1 MNIRSLRLLIALPL
15 LAAALHAA
23 EETTATIKFSDPSK
37 PGLLRVYVSRGDLAI
52 KGGDVDTV
60 TVTSSA
66 QPEGRTAT
74 RRDGL
79 RVISTASSFAM
90 TEKDNVIELNYGSG
104 AHAGSDNADF
114 EIVVPRNTA
123 LDVTTGWGGDIE
135 VQDVTGDVE
144 VKNMNGEIELTGL
157 GGGAL
162 VETMNGEITASFATL
177 PSGKPLSF
185 TSMNG
190 EIALRLPPD
199 TKANVRIRTQN
210 GSILT
215 DFSDTELITKSE
227 AMPTDAKAMS
237 EAARLAGEVAREVA
251 EAARQVAVEVKIA
264 MESDKANAERNNR
277 DGKPVAAPRA
287 PRPPR
292 IPQIPAMAGGKVVSG
307 TLNGG
312 GADIQIATMN
322 GDIVVRKN
330 AAERQR

>member
-1 MNIRSLRLLIALPL
+1 MHLRLLRLLLAVPF
-15 LAAALHAA
+15 LAAAARA
-23 EETTATIKFSDPSK
+23 SDETTASLTFSDSSK
-37 PGLLRVYVSRGDLAI
+37 PGLLRVYVSHGDLKVSGA
-52 KGGDVDTV
+52 DVDSV

-66 QPEGRTAT
+66 QPEGRSAT

-79 RVISTASSFAM
+79 RVISTASSFTLA
-90 TEKDNVIELNYGSG
+90 EKDNVIELNYGSG
-104 AHAGSDNADF
+104 THGSSSAADF
-114 EIVVPRNTA
+114 RIVVPRNTA
-123 LDVTTGWGGDIE
+123 LDLTTGWGGDIK
-135 VQDVTGDVE
+135 VDDVTGDVE
-144 VKNMNGEIELTGL
+144 VKNMNGEIKLTGL

-162 VETMNGEITASFATL
+162 AETMNGEITAAFATL

-190 EIALRLPPD
+190 EIALHLPPD

-215 DFSDTELITKSE
+215 DFNEAELVTKSE
-227 AMPTDAKAMS
+227 AVATDAKAIG
-237 EAARLAGEVAREVA
+237 ETARLAGEIAREVA
-251 EAARQVAVEVKIA
+251 EAARGVAEEVRAA
-264 MESDKANAERNNR
+264 MEADRNGSQR
-277 DGKPVAAPRA
+277 TTVTPKP

-292 IPQIPAMAGGKVVSG
+292 TPSIPAMAGGKVVSG

-330 AAERQR
+330 SP

>member
-1 MNIRSLRLLIALPL
+1 MKLRPVHLLLLLPL
-15 LAAALHAA
+15 LAPALHAA
-23 EETTATIKFSDPSK
+23 EETTATIKFSDPAK
-37 PGLLRVYVSRGDLAI
+37 PGLLRLYVSRGDVRI
-52 KGGDVDTV
+52 KGEETDEVKV
-60 TVTSSA
+60 SSSA
-66 QPEGRTAT
+66 QPEGRNAT

-79 RVISTASSFAM
+79 RVISTAASFSLS
-90 TEKDNVIELNYGSG
+90 EKDNVIELNYGSG
-104 AHAGSDNADF
+104 AGGGSDDADF
-114 EIVVPRNTA
+114 IIVVPRNTA

-135 VQDVTGDVE
+135 VQDVSGDVE
-144 VKNMNGEIELTGL
+144 VKNMNGEIELAGL

-162 VETMNGEITASFATL
+162 VETMNGEITASFASL

-190 EIALRLPPD
+190 EIALRLPAD

-215 DFSDTELITKSE
+215 DFSETELVTKSE
-227 AMPTDAKAMS
+227 STSADAREIG
-237 EAARLAGEVAREVA
+237 EAARIAGDVAREVA
-251 EAARQVAVEVKIA
+251 AAAREVAAEVKAA
-264 MESDKANAERNNR
+264 MEADRAGRSSENVR
-277 DGKPVAAPRA
+277 APKA

-292 IPQIPAMAGGKVVSG
+292 TPSIPAMAGGKVVSG

-330 AAERQR
+330 VERAPR

>member
-1 MNIRSLRLLIALPL
+1 MKLRSVHLLIALPL
-15 LAAALHAA
+15 LAAALPAA
-23 EETTATIKFSDPSK
+23 EETTASIKFSDPTK
-37 PGLLRVYVSRGDLAI
+37 PGLLRIYVSRGDLRI
-52 KGGDVDTV
+52 SGGDVDTV

-66 QPEGRTAT
+66 QPEGRSAT

-90 TEKDNVIELNYGSG
+90 AEKDNVIELNYGSG
-104 AHAGSDNADF
+104 AHGGADNADF
-114 EIVVPRNTA
+114 EIVVPLNTA

-135 VQDVTGDVE
+135 VENVSGDVE

-190 EIALRLPPD
+190 EIALRLPVD

-227 AMPTDAKAMS
+227 AMATDARAMS
-237 EAARLAGEVAREVA
+237 EAARIAGDVAREVA
-251 EAARQVAVEVKIA
+251 AAAREVAAEVKAA
-264 MESDKANAERNNR
+264 MEAERAHSERN
-277 DGKPVAAPRA
+277 DGKPATAPRA

-292 IPQIPAMAGGKVVSG
+292 TPSIPAMAGGKVVSG

-312 GADIQIATMN
+312 GSDIQIATMN
-322 GDIVVRKN
+322 GDIVLRKN
-330 AAERQR
+330 VAREQR